1 MAVERTVGKFD
12 LDFAVG
18 SAYDA
23 TNFLALR
30 HLQRESAAR
39 LRGGNSW
46 RHEFRKAVRR
56 CFGHSLHV
64 IPCPR

>member
-30 HLQRESAAR
+30 HLQRESAPR
-39 LRGGNSW
+39 
-46 RHEFRKAVRR
+46 RKQLAA
-56 CFGHSLHV
+56 
-64 IPCPR
+64 